1 MGWVVFG
8 CDTYPFFLHRCFVRK
23 TRQFLFWIGN
33 QQGTEEDLGMEV
45 TKDDTPKYAY
55 GYGWETQWD
64 FLPETPTNSNKP
76 PKIHPTT
83 SREWGEI
90 FNAGYL

>member
-1 MGWVVFG
+1 
-8 CDTYPFFLHRCFVRK
+8 
-23 TRQFLFWIGN
+23 
-33 QQGTEEDLGMEV
+33 MEV

-83 SREWGEI
+83 SQEWGEV